1 VSTARPPDPASTRT
15 ATTAGGADPVA
26 ALAADPAVDPPGRWR
41 ALGWLAFAEF
51 LAMSTW
57 FSASAVVLEL
67 REVWTLS
74 PAASSML
81 TIAVQLGFVAGA
93 LLSAALSLA
102 DRFPPRRVM
111 AVGAL
116 GAAAVNAGLLLA
128 STAGAAIGLRLLTG
142 VFLAGVYPP
151 ALKTMATWFR
161 RGRGLALGVMVGA
174 LTLGSALPHL
184 VRALGR
190 LDWRTVVVV
199 TSVATLVG
207 GVLALVGPD
216 GPFPFPRAPFRPRE
230 AIKVIAD
237 RRVRLVTYGYLGHM
251 WELYAMWAWV
261 AAFLTS
267 SFDRSGAQDPA
278 TMAALGA
285 FAAVGIGALG
295 CATGG
300 VMADRRSRTW
310 STSVA
315 MTASGA
321 TAAVVGQLWGWPPVL
336 VLAVVLF
343 WGFWVIADSAQ
354 FSALVTEVADQRYVG
369 TAVTLQ
375 LALGF
380 TLTVPA
386 IWLVPV
392 LVESV
397 GWRWAFLALTPGPL
411 LGTVAMQVLARQPP
425 TGPST
430 RSRWALAN
438 RPPGSS

>member
-1 VSTARPPDPASTRT
+1 VNSADPPRPAPDG
-15 ATTAGGADPVA
+15 AGGTAIGQDLVADPT
-26 ALAADPAVDPPGRWR
+26 GRWR
-41 ALGWLAFAEF
+41 ALAWLALAEF

-67 REVWTLS
+67 RRVWELS
-74 PAASSML
+74 PAGSSML
-81 TIAVQLGFVAGA
+81 TIAVQLGFVVGA
-93 LLSAALSLA
+93 LLSATLSLA

-128 STAGAAIGLRLLTG
+128 PSAGVAIGLRLLTG
-142 VFLAGVYPP
+142 LFLAGVYPP
-151 ALKTMATWFR
+151 ALKAMATWFR

-184 VRALGR
+184 VRVLGG

-199 TSVATLVG
+199 TSVATLAG
-207 GVLALVGPD
+207 GTLALVGPD
-216 GPFPFPRAPFRPRE
+216 GPFPFPRAAFRPRE
-230 AIKVIAD
+230 AMEVVRD
-237 RRVRLVTYGYLGHM
+237 RRLRLVTYGYLGHM

-267 SFDRSGAQDPA
+267 SFGASNIEDPA

-295 CATGG
+295 CVAGG

-321 TAAVVGQLWGWPPVL
+321 TAAVVGLLWGWPPVL
-336 VLAVVLF
+336 VVAVVLF
-343 WGFWVIADSAQ
+343 WGFWVVADSAQ

-386 IWLVPV
+386 IWLIPV
-392 LVESV
+392 LVETV

-411 LGTVAMQVLARQPP
+411 VGTVAMQMLARQPP
-425 TGPST
+425 TGPIS
-430 RSRWALAN
+430 RSR
-438 RPPGSS
+438 

>member
-1 VSTARPPDPASTRT
+1 VSSAGPPRPAPDGASGTAIGQAP
-15 ATTAGGADPVA
+15 GADPA
-26 ALAADPAVDPPGRWR
+26 GRWR
-41 ALGWLAFAEF
+41 ALAWLALAEF

-57 FSASAVVLEL
+57 FSASAVVLDL
-67 REVWTLS
+67 RRVWELS
-74 PAASSML
+74 PAGSSML

-93 LLSAALSLA
+93 LLSATLSLA
-102 DRFPPRRVM
+102 DRFPPRRVV

-116 GAAAVNAGLLLA
+116 GAAVVNAGLLLA
-128 STAGAAIGLRLLTG
+128 PSAGVAIVLRLLTG
-142 VFLAGVYPP
+142 LFLAGVYPP
-151 ALKTMATWFR
+151 ALKAMATWFR

-184 VRALGR
+184 VRVLGG

-199 TSVATLVG
+199 TSVATLAG
-207 GVLALVGPD
+207 GALALVGPD
-216 GPFPFPRAPFRPRE
+216 GPFPFPRAAFRPHE
-230 AIKVIAD
+230 AMEVVRD
-237 RRVRLVTYGYLGHM
+237 RRLRLVAYGYLGHM

-267 SFDRSGAQDPA
+267 SFGTSGVEDPA
-278 TMAALGA
+278 TMAALAA

-295 CATGG
+295 CVAGG

-321 TAAVVGQLWGWPPVL
+321 TAAVVGLLWGWPPVL
-336 VLAVVLF
+336 VVAVVLF
-343 WGFWVIADSAQ
+343 WGFWVVADSAQ

-386 IWLVPV
+386 IWLIPV
-392 LVESV
+392 LVETV

-425 TGPST
+425 TGPIS
-430 RSRWALAN
+430 RSR
-438 RPPGSS
+438 

>member
-1 VSTARPPDPASTRT
+1 VSSAGPPRPAPDGASGTAIGQAP
-15 ATTAGGADPVA
+15 GADPA
-26 ALAADPAVDPPGRWR
+26 GRWR
-41 ALGWLAFAEF
+41 ALAWLALAEF

-57 FSASAVVLEL
+57 FSASAVVLDL
-67 REVWTLS
+67 RRVWELS
-74 PAASSML
+74 PAGSSML

-93 LLSAALSLA
+93 LLSATLSLA
-102 DRFPPRRVM
+102 DRFPPRRVV

-116 GAAAVNAGLLLA
+116 GAAVVNAGLLLA
-128 STAGAAIGLRLLTG
+128 PSAGVAIVLRLLTG
-142 VFLAGVYPP
+142 LFLAGVYPP
-151 ALKTMATWFR
+151 ALKAMATWFR

-184 VRALGR
+184 VRVLGG

-199 TSVATLVG
+199 TSVATLAG
-207 GVLALVGPD
+207 GALALVGPD
-216 GPFPFPRAPFRPRE
+216 GPFPFPRAAFRPHE
-230 AIKVIAD
+230 AMEVVRD
-237 RRVRLVTYGYLGHM
+237 RRLRLVAYGYLGHM

-267 SFDRSGAQDPA
+267 SFGTSGVEDPA
-278 TMAALGA
+278 TMAALAA

-295 CATGG
+295 CVAGG

-321 TAAVVGQLWGWPPVL
+321 TAAVVGLLWGWPPVL
-336 VLAVVLF
+336 VVAVVLF
-343 WGFWVIADSAQ
+343 WGFWVVADSAQ
-354 FSALVTEVADQRYVG
+354 FSALVTEIADQRYVG

-386 IWLVPV
+386 IWLIPV
-392 LVESV
+392 LVETV

-411 LGTVAMQVLARQPP
+411 LGTVAMQVLTRQPP
-425 TGPST
+425 TGPIS
-430 RSRWALAN
+430 RSR
-438 RPPGSS
+438 